1 MRHETHPINEGNE
14 DEEPSSDHS
23 LLVDNI
29 ELLRDGGSKEASAKD
44 DRAGFRDEVR
54 GRRQSVD
61 DLRGALFRGR
71 LRGACHTPTAHKSG
85 EGS

>member
-29 ELLRDGGSKEASAKD
+29 ELLRDGGSKEASTKD

-54 GRRQSVD
+54 GRRQGVD
-61 DLRGALFRGR
+61 DLRGALFRWR
-71 LRGACHTPTAHKSG
+71 LG
-85 EGS
+85 